1 MFGPKWSQHI
11 DKTRML
17 HDSIFISWISSSV
30 APTRTAPP
38 EHSLF
43 QGSFYFLHVE
53 TDVSLGA
60 EPHAPRR
67 QEKTVAT
74 TWVGAD
80 AGSGD
85 ARGSLVAGDDDD
97 KRRLDPRPHAPSS
110 TTDADTRTAT

>member
-1 MFGPKWSQHI
+1 MPR
-11 DKTRML
+11 TRRA
-17 HDSIFISWISSSV
+17 DAEAWCTPCEI
-30 APTRTAPP
+30 
-38 EHSLF
+38 
-43 QGSFYFLHVE
+43 
-53 TDVSLGA
+53 LGA

-80 AGSGD
+80 AGDDD

-97 KRRLDPRPHAPSS
+97 KRRLNPRPHAPSS